1 MYGCATRSQTLRA
14 RSEPTVNSPA
24 ESEVA
29 AAEQGILGVVV
40 QGCHIVPGG
49 QGRHCQLIA
58 SSGSGNVGDRGE
70 AHKCPCSLPQG
81 HLQTLLTHSPTDDP
95 SPSHSESCGCSEL
108 WTLCLRSRS
117 LAISEVI
124 QASSSSDVLEGRGPH
139 CGARSAGNCS
149 S

>member
-1 MYGCATRSQTLRA
+1 MNKRCVWVCNAEPETLRA

-40 QGCHIVPGG
+40 EGCHIVPGG

-70 AHKCPCSLPQG
+70 AQKCPCSLPQG
-81 HLQTLLTHSPTDDP
+81 HLQTLPQVPLTAPLMTPPLYIVSPGAAV
-95 SPSHSESCGCSEL
+95 SCGRCASGL
-108 WTLCLRSRS
+108 DHWLRGHLRSDPGFVF
-117 LAISEVI
+117 I
-124 QASSSSDVLEGRGPH
+124 
-139 CGARSAGNCS
+139 
-149 S
+149 